1 MTAQPKPTDDN
12 HDDSVDDNHDASAIA
27 LADMLAADLIGPTNL
42 VVEVT
47 EPKKSPAGIV
57 IPPLFQLK
65 ELYKTKS
72 AIIRHLTEIGMTVKE
87 ISAHTGIRYQHVRN
101 VVTTELKR
109 GPNEPVL
116 AKQPAQQKGDNSD
129 A

>member
-1 MTAQPKPTDDN
+1 MTAQPKPT
-12 HDDSVDDNHDASAIA
+12 DDSVDDNHDASAIA

-47 EPKKSPAGIV
+47 DPKKSLSSAGIV